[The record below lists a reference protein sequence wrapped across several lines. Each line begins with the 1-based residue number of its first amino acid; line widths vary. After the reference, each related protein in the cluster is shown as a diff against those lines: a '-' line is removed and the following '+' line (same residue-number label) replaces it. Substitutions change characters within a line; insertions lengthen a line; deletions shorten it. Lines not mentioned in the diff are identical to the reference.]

1 MTDRPKPPVEP
12 DEDPDPLE
20 EIQVQN
26 IDPTLAVIAALA
38 TEGGN

>member
-1 MTDRPKPPVEP
+1 MSDRPKPPVEP

-20 EIQVQN
+20 EVRLTTT
-26 IDPTLAVIAALA
+26 DPTLAVIAALA